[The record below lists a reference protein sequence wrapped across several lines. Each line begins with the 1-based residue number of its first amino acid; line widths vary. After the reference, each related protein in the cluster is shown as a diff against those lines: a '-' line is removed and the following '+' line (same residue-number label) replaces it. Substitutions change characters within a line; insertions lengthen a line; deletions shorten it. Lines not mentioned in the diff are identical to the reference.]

1 MKILLVAINAKY
13 IHSNLAVYCLKTYA
27 EKNMPQDGRG
37 GSGTLNLQSAI
48 AGVIL
53 RRGRQSAGLP
63 PESDVDV
70 WVSRDGTL

>member
-1 MKILLVAINAKY
+1 MWNLVQK
-13 IHSNLAVYCLKTYA
+13 
-27 EKNMPQDGRG
+27 
-37 GSGTLNLQSAI
+37 NLQSAI

>member
-1 MKILLVAINAKY
+1 MESCAKERTAYLTSIHLSCKIIIRAAGVVA
-13 IHSNLAVYCLKTYA
+13 V
-27 EKNMPQDGRG
+27 PW
-37 GSGTLNLQSAI
+37 NLQSAI